1 LQKIFDEFARL
12 WMSMK
17 VYAKSKSDYD
27 AQQFKFK
34 SRAFQ
39 IESVIEVEIPAL
51 ANSSATE
58 AFSEWKEF
66 SCEEKSADKVRLVFY
81 AKCMFLIN

>member
-1 LQKIFDEFARL
+1 
-12 WMSMK
+12 MK
-17 VYAKSKSDYD
+17 VDAKSKSDYD

-34 SRAFQ
+34 SREFQ

-51 ANSSATE
+51 ANSSAAE

-66 SCEEKSADKVRLVFY
+66 SFEEKSTDQVRFVLFARCLFV
-81 AKCMFLIN
+81 INGFDVVYISHLK